1 MSDQINRNPGFKKN
15 NSSNN
20 TFRKRQNAKKESN
33 DGLTRLNKHVANSGI
48 CSRREADKFIE
59 AGLVS
64 VNGKVITSMGYKV
77 NKTDIVKF
85 NNSKIRRE
93 KEQYVLLNKP
103 KNYVTN
109 TKDPRKLN
117 SVLRLVERICK
128 EQLLPVGKLDRIST
142 GLMLF
147 TNDND
152 LLKKLS
158 SKNKR
163 IKIIYQVSLNKK
175 LSSLDF
181 KKIQDSVTDKNNQS
195 LISSVAYMQ
204 GKDKNEIGMEVLS
217 IKKEVIYNT
226 FEALGYEIVKVDR
239 VYYAGLTKK
248 NLARKECRF
257 LTDEEITILKRL

>member
-1 MSDQINRNPGFKKN
+1 MSDQINRNPRFKKN

-128 EQLLPVGKLDRIST
+128 EQLLPVG
-142 GLMLF
+142 
-147 TNDND
+147 N
-152 LLKKLS
+152 
-158 SKNKR
+158 
-163 IKIIYQVSLNKK
+163 
-175 LSSLDF
+175 
-181 KKIQDSVTDKNNQS
+181 
-195 LISSVAYMQ
+195 
-204 GKDKNEIGMEVLS
+204 
-217 IKKEVIYNT
+217 
-226 FEALGYEIVKVDR
+226 
-239 VYYAGLTKK
+239 
-248 NLARKECRF
+248 
-257 LTDEEITILKRL
+257 